1 MQIKPLALMRFAV
14 KPMVEFGPAKQ
25 RALNHYA
32 VLFGLTWLTGL
43 LIVTI
48 FLTAFDGSSVPGAR

>member
-1 MQIKPLALMRFAV
+1 MQIKTHALEQFAV
-14 KPMVEFGPAKQ
+14 KPKADSELVKQ
-25 RALNHYA
+25 KALNQYA

-48 FLTAFDGSSVPGAR
+48 FLTVFDGSSVSGAR

>member
-1 MQIKPLALMRFAV
+1 MQIKPIALTRFAV
-14 KPMVEFGPAKQ
+14 KPRVESELAKQ
-25 RALNHYA
+25 RALNRYA

-48 FLTAFDGSSVPGAR
+48 FLTVFDGSSVPVAG

>member
-1 MQIKPLALMRFAV
+1 MRFAV
-14 KPMVEFGPAKQ
+14 KPRVESELAKQ
-25 RALNHYA
+25 RALNQYA

-48 FLTAFDGSSVPGAR
+48 FLTVFDGSSVPVAG